1 MNVKFLDNI
10 MGGFR
15 CMSKWGPSSAW
26 IIFGLHRVI
35 GGTKKLSKVSALIQL
50 ETGFELI

>member
-15 CMSKWGPSSAW
+15 CMSKWGPPSAW
-26 IIFGLHRVI
+26 ILHRVI
-35 GGTKKLSKVSALIQL
+35 GGTKKLSKVSALMQL
-50 ETGFELI
+50 ETGFELT